1 VRLLLVAD
9 LHYTLPQYDWVVHH
23 AAEFDVVVVAGDHLD
38 VRSAVPLDAQ
48 SVVMLR
54 YAELIQAATR
64 VVFSSGGHGLT
75 SSELARKR
83 SAVWRDDA
91 RAAGLPTDG
100 DVIDMGDTLITVC
113 PSWDDA
119 AGRAAVRAQLA
130 RDAERR
136 PERWIWVYHWPPLD
150 VSDCL
155 TGDKFLPDPGLLEW
169 IHEFQPDVVL
179 AGHVHQSP
187 FEPDGSWADRI
198 GRTWVFNPGRQIGGT
213 PARVEVDFDA
223 GTAVWDSVMGYE
235 ERDLNEFDPG
245 ERTGS

>member
-155 TGDKFLPDPGLLEW
+155 TGDKFLADPGLLEW

>member
-1 VRLLLVAD
+1 MRLLLVAD
-9 LHYTLPQYDWVVHH
+9 LHYTLPQYDWVVLH
-23 AAEFDVVVVAGDHLD
+23 APEFDVVVVAGDHLD

-48 SVVMLR
+48 TVVMLR

-64 VVFSSGGHGLT
+64 VVFSSGNHGLT
-75 SSELARKR
+75 SSVRDREQG
-83 SAVWRDDA
+83 AVWREDA

-100 DVIDMGDTLITVC
+100 DAIDMGDTLITVC
-113 PSWDDA
+113 SGWDDP
-119 AGRAAVRAQLA
+119 AGRAAATEQLA
-130 RDAERR
+130 RDAARR

-150 VSDCL
+150 ACDGL
-155 TGDKFLPDPGLLEW
+155 TDDGFVADPGLLEW

-187 FEPDGSWADRI
+187 FERDGSWAVHI

-213 PARVEVDFDA
+213 PARVEIDFDA

-235 ERDLNEFDPG
+235 ERDLNESDPM
-245 ERTGS
+245 RRNPS